1 MSLLDQMRLHGR
13 HYTDTLDG
21 GVALH
26 ANLEE
31 HLSKEQYLK
40 VLDIAIKEGTS
51 YFTFNI
57 PNSSCDKCGYITKS
71 PIKKCPKCGGEDI
84 TWWTRIIGY
93 LRPVKGF
100 SKGRRVEAAKR
111 IYNKPQC

>member
-1 MSLLDQMRLHGR
+1 M
-13 HYTDTLDG
+13 
-21 GVALH
+21 
-26 ANLEE
+26 
-31 HLSKEQYLK
+31 
-40 VLDIAIKEGTS
+40 DIAIKEGTS